1 LPNTRSAAKRVRQ
14 NEKRRLRNRMHKGRA
29 RTYVKKAL
37 ALIEAGKLD
46 EAEEMVRRA
55 VSALDRA
62 WERGVLHKNTV
73 ARKKSR
79 LMRRL
84 NEARRAAQQAD

>member
-1 LPNTRSAAKRVRQ
+1 MPNTRSAAKRVRQ

-37 ALIEAGKLD
+37 ALIEAGQLE
-46 EAEEMVRRA
+46 EAEEMVRLA
-55 VSALDRA
+55 ISALDRA
-62 WERGVLHKNTV
+62 RERGVLHKNTV

-79 LMRRL
+79 LMKRL
-84 NEARRAAQQAD
+84 NDAKRAAGLL

>member
-1 LPNTRSAAKRVRQ
+1 MPNTRSAAKRVRQ

-37 ALIEAGKLD
+37 ALIEAGKLE
-46 EAEEMVRRA
+46 EAEEMVRLA

-84 NEARRAAQQAD
+84 NEARRVAQRAD

>member
-1 LPNTRSAAKRVRQ
+1 
-14 NEKRRLRNRMHKGRA
+14 MHKGRA
-29 RTYVKKAL
+29 RSYVKRAL
-37 ALIEAGKLD
+37 SLIEEGRLD
-46 EAEEMVRRA
+46 EAEEMVRQA
-55 VSALDRA
+55 ISALDRA

-84 NEARRAAQQAD
+84 NEARKAVQQPS

>member
-1 LPNTRSAAKRVRQ
+1 MPNTRSAAKRVRQ

-37 ALIEAGKLD
+37 ALIEAGQLE
-46 EAEEMVRRA
+46 EAEEMVRLA
-55 VSALDRA
+55 ISALDRA

-79 LMRRL
+79 LMKRL
-84 NEARRAAQQAD
+84 NDAKRAAGLL

>member
-1 LPNTRSAAKRVRQ
+1 
-14 NEKRRLRNRMHKGRA
+14 M
-29 RTYVKKAL
+29 KKAL
-37 ALIEAGKLD
+37 KLIEQGDLD
-46 EAEEMVRRA
+46 AAEEMVRQA

-84 NEARRAAQQAD
+84 NAAKQVQQ

>member
-1 LPNTRSAAKRVRQ
+1 MPNTKSAAKRARQ
-14 NEKRRLRNRMHKGRA
+14 AEKRRLRNRMHKGRA
-29 RTYVKKAL
+29 RTYVKKAI
-37 ALIEAGKLD
+37 ALIEEGRLD
-46 EAEEMVRRA
+46 EAEEMVRLA

-73 ARKKSR
+73 ARQKSR

-84 NEARRAAQQAD
+84 NKARQAMQQPS

>member
-37 ALIEAGKLD
+37 ALIEAGQLE
-46 EAEEMVRRA
+46 EAEEMVRLA
-55 VSALDRA
+55 ISALDRA

-79 LMRRL
+79 LMKRL
-84 NEARRAAQQAD
+84 NDAKRAAGLL

>member
-1 LPNTRSAAKRVRQ
+1 MPNTRSAAKRVRQ

-29 RTYVKKAL
+29 RTFVKKAL
-37 ALIEAGKLD
+37 ALIEEGRLD
-46 EAEEMVRRA
+46 EAEVMVRQA

-73 ARKKSR
+73 ARRKSR

-84 NEARRAAQQAD
+84 NEARQARQQAS

>member
-1 LPNTRSAAKRVRQ
+1 
-14 NEKRRLRNRMHKGRA
+14 MHKGRA

-37 ALIEAGKLD
+37 ALIEAGKLE
-46 EAEEMVRRA
+46 EAEEMVRLA

-84 NEARRAAQQAD
+84 NEARRVAQRAD

>member
-1 LPNTRSAAKRVRQ
+1 
-14 NEKRRLRNRMHKGRA
+14 MHKGRA

>member
-1 LPNTRSAAKRVRQ
+1 MPNTRSATKRVRQ

-29 RTYVKKAL
+29 RTFVKKTL
-37 ALIEAGKLD
+37 ALIEEGRLE
-46 EAEEMVRRA
+46 EAEGMARQA

-84 NEARRAAQQAD
+84 NEARRAARQAS

>member
-1 LPNTRSAAKRVRQ
+1 MPNTRSAAKRVRQ

-29 RTYVKKAL
+29 RSFVKKAL
-37 ALIEAGKLD
+37 KLIEQGDLD
-46 EAEEMVRRA
+46 AAEEMVRQA

-84 NEARRAAQQAD
+84 NAAKQVQQ

>member
-29 RTYVKKAL
+29 RSFVKKAL
-37 ALIEAGKLD
+37 KLIEQGDLD
-46 EAEEMVRRA
+46 AAEEMVRQA

-84 NEARRAAQQAD
+84 NAAKQVQQ

>member
-1 LPNTRSAAKRVRQ
+1 MPNTRSAAKRARQ
-14 NEKRRLRNRMHKGRA
+14 NEKRRLRNRMHRGRA
-29 RTYVKKAL
+29 RTYVKRAI
-37 ALIEAGKLD
+37 ALIEAGRIE
-46 EAEEMVRRA
+46 EAEEMVRLA

-62 WERGVLHKNTV
+62 LERGVMHKNTV

-84 NEARRAAQQAD
+84 NEAKQAAREA

>member
-1 LPNTRSAAKRVRQ
+1 MPNTRSAAKRVRQ

>member
-1 LPNTRSAAKRVRQ
+1 MPNTRSAAKRARQ
-14 NEKRRLRNRMHKGRA
+14 SEKRRLRNRMHKGRA

-37 ALIEAGKLD
+37 ALIEEGRLD
-46 EAEEMVRRA
+46 EAEEMVRLA
-55 VSALDRA
+55 ISALDRA

-79 LMRRL
+79 LMKRL
-84 NEARRAAQQAD
+84 NDAKRAAGLL